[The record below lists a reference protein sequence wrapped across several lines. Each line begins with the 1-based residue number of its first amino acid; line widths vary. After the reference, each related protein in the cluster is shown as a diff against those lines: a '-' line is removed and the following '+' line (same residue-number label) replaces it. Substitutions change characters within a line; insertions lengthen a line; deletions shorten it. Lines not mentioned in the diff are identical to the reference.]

1 MVQQSPTGPVV
12 RRVLKAEVAALFRA
26 HHSDIEVA
34 VDMDSEHA
42 LRAMGGGCQGDM
54 LIANLKRCLDHVKP
68 VNTFVPTSR
77 WQVQDKRVVKGTLE
91 VM

>member
-1 MVQQSPTGPVV
+1 MVQQSPAGPVV

-34 VDMDSEHA
+34 VDIDSEHA